1 MTQSEHPD
9 DARWIHRA
17 AGEASASERA
27 TLDRHLETCTACRQR
42 SNQYQDLVT
51 ALRTQAPARVPLQV
65 LETILERQSALRAT
79 QHRPGLRLAGWVAA
93 AVLAAML
100 FTSGYLSGRHST
112 TVGEAHRTS
121 LTARAPLP
129 APPRLTIQPATTE
142 LYDLALAPWMRDS
155 LDAPG
160 GDPAAHGDSL

>member
-1 MTQSEHPD
+1 MTHSEHPD
-9 DARWIHRA
+9 DVSWIHRA
-17 AGEASASERA
+17 AGEVSASERA
-27 TLDRHLETCTACRQR
+27 PLDRHLETCTACRQR

-51 ALRTQAPARVPLQV
+51 ALRMQAPDRVPLHV

-79 QHRPGLRLAGWVAA
+79 RHRPGLRLAGWVVA
-93 AVLAAML
+93 AVLATML
-100 FTSGYLSGRHST
+100 FASGYLSGRHSIP
-112 TVGEAHRTS
+112 VGEANRAS

-155 LDAPG
+155 LVAPG
-160 GDPAAHGDSL
+160 GDPSAHGDSL